1 MKGCPTSAYT
11 REAFTSAI
19 ILDEKKCIGCRYCQW
34 NCPYDAPKF
43 DTANKIIAKCNLCY
57 SGLIEGRQPAC
68 TSACPTG
75 ALSFGQLSEPYT
87 GFAYSWFPDKRLN
100 PAIEFTANM
109 SIPLKI
115 IPGNIYGKPES
126 KSVGEEKN
134 ILNELSL
141 IFFSFL
147 ATLSVAITISSLVRG
162 VFPVKR
168 IFIPVLLFA
177 GLVSFFHLG
186 RKLRSWRSVTNF
198 RNSPLSREI
207 AAFIAY
213 SFISLITVIFHLPV
227 LLIASSVTGLI
238 LLIMI
243 DSVYVY
249 SSSSRSVLQHSGQ
262 TFISALLIVSFF
274 SGIILPFIFI
284 ALIKLVLSIINL
296 PAKKSNNDLFGIR
309 FMRIAF
315 LVVSG
320 ASIISH
326 ISYPGI
332 FIVSIFLLGE
342 LFDRILFYID
352 FNPLNI
358 NTLINEQVN
367 IRRDEKKRC

>member
-1 MKGCPTSAYT
+1 M
-11 REAFTSAI
+11 
-19 ILDEKKCIGCRYCQW
+19 
-34 NCPYDAPKF
+34 
-43 DTANKIIAKCNLCY
+43 
-57 SGLIEGRQPAC
+57 
-68 TSACPTG
+68 
-75 ALSFGQLSEPYT
+75 
-87 GFAYSWFPDKRLN
+87 
-100 PAIEFTANM
+100 
-109 SIPLKI
+109 
-115 IPGNIYGKPES
+115 
-126 KSVGEEKN
+126 
-134 ILNELSL
+134 
-141 IFFSFL
+141 
-147 ATLSVAITISSLVRG
+147 
-162 VFPVKR
+162 KR

-177 GLVSFFHLG
+177 GIVSFFHLG
-186 RKLRSWRSVTNF
+186 RKLRSWRSVSNF

-227 LLIASSVTGLI
+227 LLIASSVTGLF

-262 TFISALLIVSFF
+262 TFISALLMVSFF

-296 PAKKSNNDLFGIR
+296 PAKKLNNDLFGIR